1 MFVPAPG
8 QGALAVEVRADD
20 REMVELVARSRTH
33 PTAAAVTAER
43 AFLRSLGGGCRVPVG
58 AYGRVEGETL
68 LLTGLVV
75 SEDGS
80 RVYRTTLDGRASDP
94 EDVGRRLA
102 REVLSMGASALV
114 AGEA

>member
-1 MFVPAPG
+1 MN
-8 QGALAVEVRADD
+8 
-20 REMVELVARSRTH
+20 
-33 PTAAAVTAER
+33 AER

-80 RVYRTTLDGRASDP
+80 RLYRTTMEGRASDP
-94 EDVGRRLA
+94 DALGLWLANDVLA
-102 REVLSMGASALV
+102 MGASDLV